1 MAMIIWS
8 LGSSDCFSKPCEQHL
23 SFTKPSTSSMLR
35 EITGSLKKS
44 FVTKTSSKDDNN
56 QYKSLDVD
64 TLYLTRRRPIIE
76 KWTGEE
82 YEDMEAE
89 FDNIDT
95 NEGGMILFKVKT
107 H

>member
-8 LGSSDCFSKPCEQHL
+8 SESSDCFSKPCGQLL
-23 SFTKPSTSSMLR
+23 SSTKPSTSSMWR
-35 EITGSLKKS
+35 EITGFLKKS

-56 QYKSLDVD
+56 QYNVD
-64 TLYLTRRRPIIE
+64 NLYLTRRRPIIE

-107 H
+107 Y

>member
-1 MAMIIWS
+1 
-8 LGSSDCFSKPCEQHL
+8 
-23 SFTKPSTSSMLR
+23 MLR

-44 FVTKTSSKDDNN
+44 FVTKTSSKMIIINIRVLMLTP
-56 QYKSLDVD
+56 S